1 MPCMRAYQ
9 KIKILVKVCPTL
21 FLLVTSVVH
30 VDTVLI
36 NGRWQAKKLA
46 SSSIGQPT
54 FPGNIGW
61 WDRHSIATMPTF
73 KS

>member
-36 NGRWQAKKLA
+36 NGRWPAKKTGYFEYWA
-46 SSSIGQPT
+46 AYFSRKYRMVGQALDCHDAY
-54 FPGNIGW
+54 F
-61 WDRHSIATMPTF
+61 
-73 KS
+73 